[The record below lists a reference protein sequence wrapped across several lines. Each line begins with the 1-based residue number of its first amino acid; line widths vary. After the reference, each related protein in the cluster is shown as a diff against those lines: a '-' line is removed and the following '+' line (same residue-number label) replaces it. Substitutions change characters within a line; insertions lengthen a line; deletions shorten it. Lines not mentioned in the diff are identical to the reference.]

1 MAGGIEEA
9 GGGCERRSNASTQRR
24 KSRCRPAK
32 GAWTAGRRF
41 KPGLDPMSEQ
51 SAVRRS
57 RYPASYP
64 RLVTLR
70 ARPLGAARNYF
81 RPIRENFA
89 SFRRVFVRLPGCDCG
104 QAVAAT
110 AHGGHV
116 PGGGRSPR
124 GKNETCG
131 AAELI
136 WRCCRANRQK
146 RAAISRGNKMATIPM
161 IPVGPV
167 TTLDRSILRTERRMP
182 GTGGDDFICGH
193 CGYVILED
201 FDPSMVRGNPVY
213 QCAYCENNNDLRFA
227 VTDRRY

>member
-1 MAGGIEEA
+1 M
-9 GGGCERRSNASTQRR
+9 
-24 KSRCRPAK
+24 
-32 GAWTAGRRF
+32 
-41 KPGLDPMSEQ
+41 
-51 SAVRRS
+51 S
-57 RYPASYP
+57 RYDSGHSGPLATIFALSEEISRVSGGFSCACREL
-64 RLVTLR
+64 RLW
-70 ARPLGAARNYF
+70 A
-81 RPIRENFA
+81 
-89 SFRRVFVRLPGCDCG
+89 
-104 QAVAAT
+104 AVAAT

-136 WRCCRANRQK
+136 WPCCRANRQK

-213 QCAYCENNNDLRFA
+213 QCAYCENNNDLPF
-227 VTDRRY
+227 TSND